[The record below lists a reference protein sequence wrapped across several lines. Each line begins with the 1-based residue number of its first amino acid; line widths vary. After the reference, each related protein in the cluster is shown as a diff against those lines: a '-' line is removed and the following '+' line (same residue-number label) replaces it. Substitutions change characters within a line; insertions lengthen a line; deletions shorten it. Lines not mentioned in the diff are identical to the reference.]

1 MQHSYFATAPKHLEA
16 LLAEELRQLG
26 IASARDTR
34 GGVTFQGDLSE
45 AYRVCLWS
53 RVANRV
59 LLQLAA
65 FDADSA
71 ESLYAGVQAVPWQ
84 EHFTTNHTF
93 AIDLNLSSSNLT
105 HSQFA
110 ALKAKDAIVDQFR
123 AQSGE
128 RPSVDTEQPD
138 IRINIYLYRNQAT
151 LYLDLSGGS
160 LHRRGYRARAG
171 VAPLKENL
179 AAAILL
185 RANWPAIAKAGGSF
199 IDPMCGSGTL
209 PIEAALIAGDIAPG
223 LLQQQFGFL
232 NWLQHDSQAWETERH
247 EAEVR
252 AEAGRQHI
260 PPIRGYDQDPAS
272 VCIAQENVRIAGLQD
287 VVHITR
293 LSLKDCAPLDT
304 DERGL
309 IVVNPPYGERLGAD
323 SDLPALYAQLGDV
336 LKARFVDWHAA
347 IFTGNPELARYVCIR
362 SNRQHA
368 LYNGPIAC
376 KLIHYHVTPES
387 SFVMAQAPRA
397 LPAEKRSDGATMFAN
412 RLRKNDKALQRWRK
426 QENIHAYRLYD
437 ADMPEY
443 AVVVDVYD
451 GVQRWVHVQEY
462 QAPRSV
468 DAEKARFR
476 LKEAMG
482 VIAEVLEVDE
492 SRLFFKVRKQQKGK
506 AQYEKLG
513 ESKHFHEIEENGCRF
528 LVNFQDYLDT
538 GLFLDHR
545 PIRKLIA
552 EHAAGKDFLNLFA
565 YTGTASVYAAKGG
578 ARSTTTVDMS
588 NTYLEWAQRN
598 MRLNGFAGKHH
609 QYVQE
614 DCLQWLAQAPRNQ
627 RYDLIFLDPPSFS
640 TSKRMEQTFDVQ
652 RDHIGLIRQTL
663 QRLVPGGLLIFSNNL
678 RSFKLDKEALADLD
692 IKDITRQTIPKDF
705 ERNPKIHQCYYI
717 YPHHSQ
723 ETKQQKPASTIWGS
737 RRQF

>member
-1 MQHSYFATAPKHLEA
+1 MSLNFFATAPKNLEA
-16 LLAEELRQLG
+16 LLAEEIRQLG
-26 IASARDTR
+26 LASARDTR
-34 GGVTFQGDLSE
+34 GGVTFQAGLGE

-53 RVANRV
+53 RIANRV
-59 LLQLAA
+59 LLQLAQ
-65 FDADSA
+65 FEADSA
-71 ESLYAGVQAVPWQ
+71 ESLYAGVQGIDWAQ
-84 EHFTTNHTF
+84 HFTISHTF

-123 AQSGE
+123 SQTGE

-138 IRINIYLYRNQAT
+138 TRINIYLYRNQAT

-171 VAPLKENL
+171 AAPLKENL

-185 RANWPAIAKAGGSF
+185 RANWPAIAKQGGSL

-232 NWLQHDSQAWETERH
+232 NWLQHDNAAWDTELQ
-247 EAEVR
+247 EAKAR
-252 AEAGRQHI
+252 AEAGRKQI
-260 PPIRGYDQDPAS
+260 PAIRGYDQDPTS
-272 VCIAQENVRIAGLQD
+272 VRIAQQNVRIAGLQD
-287 VVHITR
+287 VVAITQQPVQ
-293 LSLKDCAPLDT
+293 DCAPLNA

-323 SDLPALYAQLGDV
+323 SDLPALYAQLGEV
-336 LKARFVDWHAA
+336 LKARFQHWQVAL
-347 IFTGNPELARYVCIR
+347 FTGNPELARHVCIR

-376 KLIHYHVTPES
+376 KLIHYHVTPEAC
-387 SFVMAQAPRA
+387 FVTAQAPRG
-397 LPAEKRSDGATMFAN
+397 LPAEKRSDGAAMFAN
-412 RLRKNDKALQRWRK
+412 RLRKNEKNLQRWRK
-426 QENIHAYRLYD
+426 QEAIHAYRLYD

-443 AVVVDVYD
+443 AVIVDVYE
-451 GVQRWVHVQEY
+451 GAQRWVHVQEY
-462 QAPRSV
+462 QAPKSV

-482 VIAEVLEVDE
+482 VIAEVLDVAETN
-492 SRLFFKVRKQQKGK
+492 LFFKLRKQQKGK

-513 ESKHFHEIEENGCRF
+513 ESKHFHEVEENGCRF

-545 PIRKLIA
+545 PIRQLIGK
-552 EHAAGKDFLNLFA
+552 HAAGKDFLNLFA
-565 YTGTASVYAAKGG
+565 YTGTASVYAARGG

-588 NTYLEWAQRN
+588 NTYLDWAQRN
-598 MRLNGFAGKHH
+598 MHLNGFGGKHH
-609 QYVQE
+609 QFVQQ
-614 DCLQWLAQAPRNQ
+614 DCLQWLAQAPRQQ
-627 RYDLIFLDPPSFS
+627 RFDLIFLDPPSFS

-652 RDHIGLIRQTL
+652 RDHVTLIQQTL
-663 QRLVPGGLLIFSNNL
+663 QRLAPAGMLIFSNNL
-678 RSFKLDKEALADLD
+678 RSFKLDTEALADLE

-705 ERNPKIHQCYYI
+705 ERNPKIHQCFLI
-717 YPHHSQ
+717 Q
-723 ETKQQKPASTIWGS
+723 
-737 RRQF
+737 R

>member
-1 MQHSYFATAPKHLEA
+1 MSFSLFATAPKNLEA
-16 LLAEELRQLG
+16 LLAEEIRQLG
-26 IASARDTR
+26 ISARDTR
-34 GGVTFQGDLSE
+34 GGVTFQASLAE

-59 LLQLAA
+59 LLQLATFA
-65 FDADSA
+65 ADSA
-71 ESLYAGVQAVPWQ
+71 EALYAGVQSIQWSQ
-84 EHFTTNHTF
+84 HFTTDQTF

-123 AQSGE
+123 SETGE

-138 IRINIYLYRNQAT
+138 IRVNIYLYRNQAT

-171 VAPLKENL
+171 AAPLKENL

-185 RANWPAIAKAGGSF
+185 RANWPTFARTGSTF

-232 NWLQHDSQAWETERH
+232 NWLQHDRTAWATELT
-247 EAEVR
+247 EAKSR
-252 AEAGRQHI
+252 AETGRKNM
-260 PPIRGYDQDPAS
+260 PPIRGYDQDPSS
-272 VCIAQENVRIAGLQD
+272 VRIAQQNVRIAGLQD
-287 VVHITR
+287 HVHIAQQ
-293 LSLKDCAPLDT
+293 LLQDCAPQ
-304 DERGL
+304 DEDEQGL

-323 SDLPALYAQLGDV
+323 SDLPALYAQLGEV
-336 LKARFVDWHAA
+336 LKSRFLHWQVAV
-347 IFTGNPELARYVCIR
+347 FTGNPELARHIGIR
-362 SNRQHA
+362 STRQHA

-376 KLIHYHVTPES
+376 KLIHYKVTPEAC
-387 SFVMAQAPRA
+387 FVTAQAPRG
-397 LPAEKRSDGATMFAN
+397 LPADKRSEGATMFAN
-412 RLRKNDKALQRWRK
+412 RLRKNEKNLQRWRK
-426 QENIHAYRLYD
+426 QEDIHAYRLYD

-443 AVVVDVYD
+443 AVIIDVYE
-451 GVQRWVHVQEY
+451 GAERWVHVQEY
-462 QAPRSV
+462 QAPKSV

-482 VIAEVLEVDE
+482 VIAEELQVDE
-492 SRLFFKVRKQQKGK
+492 SHLYFKLRKQQKGK

-513 ESKHFHEIEENGCRF
+513 ESKHFHEIEEYGCRF

-545 PIRKLIA
+545 PIRRLIS

-565 YTGTASVYAAKGG
+565 YTGTASVYAARGG

-598 MRLNGFAGKHH
+598 MHLNGFGGKHH
-609 QYVQE
+609 QFIQE
-614 DCLQWLAQAPRNQ
+614 DCLQWLAQAPQRQ
-627 RYDLIFLDPPSFS
+627 RYNLIFLDPPSFS

-652 RDHIGLIRQTL
+652 RDHVMLIRQAL
-663 QRLVPGGLLIFSNNL
+663 QRLAPGGLLIFSNNL
-678 RSFKLDKEALADLD
+678 RSFKLDSVALAELE
-692 IKDITRQTIPKDF
+692 IKDISRQTIPKDF
-705 ERNPKIHQCYYI
+705 ERNSKIHQCFLI
-717 YPHHSQ
+717 
-723 ETKQQKPASTIWGS
+723 
-737 RRQF
+737 RQ

>member
-1 MQHSYFATAPKHLEA
+1 MSHTCFATAPKNLEA
-16 LLAEELRQLG
+16 LLAEEIRQLG
-26 IASARDTR
+26 ISNARDTR
-34 GGVTFQGDLSE
+34 GGVTFQASLAE

-59 LLQLAA
+59 LLQLATFVA
-65 FDADSA
+65 DAA
-71 ESLYAGVQAVPWQ
+71 ETLYAGVQSIHWPA
-84 EHFTTNHTF
+84 HFTTANTF
-93 AIDLNLSSSNLT
+93 AVDLNLSSSNLT

-123 AQSGE
+123 THTGE

-138 IRINIYLYRNQAT
+138 IRINIYLFRNQAT

-171 VAPLKENL
+171 AAPMKENL

-185 RANWPAIAKAGGSF
+185 RANWPAIAKTGGSF

-232 NWLQHDSQAWETERH
+232 QWLQHDSTAW
-247 EAEVR
+247 AEELRNAKAR

-260 PPIRGYDQDPAS
+260 PPIRGYDQDAAA
-272 VCIAQENVRIAGLQD
+272 VRIAQQNVRIAGLDDRIQI
-287 VVHITR
+287 VKQA
-293 LSLKDCAPLDT
+293 LQACAPLNA

-323 SDLPALYAQLGDV
+323 SDLPALYSQLGDV
-336 LKARFVDWHAA
+336 LKARFQQWQLAV
-347 IFTGNPELARYVCIR
+347 FTGNPELVRHLGLR

-376 KLIHYHVTPES
+376 KLVHYHVTPEA
-387 SFVMAQAPRA
+387 SFVTAQAPRG
-397 LPAEKRSDGATMFAN
+397 LPAEKRSEGAAMLAN
-412 RLRKNDKALQRWRK
+412 RLRKNQKNLQRWLK
-426 QENIHAYRLYD
+426 QENVHAYRLYD

-443 AVVVDVYD
+443 AVVVDVYE
-451 GVQRWVHVQEY
+451 GIQRWVHVQEY
-462 QAPRSV
+462 QAPKSI

-513 ESKHFHEIEENGCRF
+513 ESKHFHEIEEYGCRF

-552 EHAAGKDFLNLFA
+552 AQVAGKDFLNLFA
-565 YTGTASVYAAKGG
+565 YTGTASVYAARGG

-609 QYVQE
+609 QFIQE
-614 DCLQWLAQAPRNQ
+614 DCLQWLTHAPRQQ
-627 RYDLIFLDPPSFS
+627 RYDVIFLDPPSFS

-652 RDHIGLIRQTL
+652 RDHVDLIHQAV
-663 QRLVPGGLLIFSNNL
+663 QRLRPDGLLIFSNNL
-678 RSFKLDKEALADLD
+678 RSFKLDTAALTDLKIED
-692 IKDITRQTIPKDF
+692 VTRQTIPKDF
-705 ERNPKIHQCYYI
+705 ERNPKIHQCYFI
-717 YPHHSQ
+717 RTHSDANRP
-723 ETKQQKPASTIWGS
+723 E
-737 RRQF
+737 

>member
-1 MQHSYFATAPKHLEA
+1 MPYSFFATAPKNLEA
-16 LLAEELRQLG
+16 LLAEEIRRLN
-26 IASARDTR
+26 IDSARDTR
-34 GGVTFQGDLSE
+34 GGVTFQADLGQ

-59 LLQLAA
+59 LLQLATFA
-65 FDADSA
+65 AESA
-71 ESLYAGVQAVPWQ
+71 ESLYAGVQSIAWSQ
-84 EHFTTNHTF
+84 HFSTANTF

-123 AQSGE
+123 DLTGE

-171 VAPLKENL
+171 AAPLKENL

-185 RANWPAIAKAGGSF
+185 RANWPAIAQTGGSF
-199 IDPMCGSGTL
+199 VDPMCGSGTL

-232 NWLQHDSQAWETERH
+232 HWLQHDNAAWEKELQAAQT
-247 EAEVR
+247 R
-252 AEAGRQHI
+252 AETGRSKI

-272 VCIAQENVRIAGLQD
+272 VRTAQHNVRVAGLQD
-287 VVHITR
+287 AVHIAQQA
-293 LSLKDCAPLDT
+293 LQDCAPVNE

-336 LKARFVDWHAA
+336 LKARFQQWHVAV
-347 IFTGNPELARYVCIR
+347 FTGNPELARHLCLR
-362 SNRQHA
+362 STRQHA
-368 LYNGPIAC
+368 LFNGPIAC
-376 KLIHYHVTPES
+376 KLMHYHVTAEAG
-387 SFVMAQAPRA
+387 FVTAQAPRG
-397 LPAEKRSDGATMFAN
+397 LPAEKRSDGAAMFAN
-412 RLRKNDKALQRWRK
+412 RLRKNHKTLQRWLNTD
-426 QENIHAYRLYD
+426 NIHAYRLYD

-443 AVVVDVYD
+443 AVVVDVYE
-451 GVQRWVHVQEY
+451 GAQRWVHVQEY
-462 QAPRSV
+462 QAPKHV
-468 DAEKARFR
+468 AADKARFR

-482 VIAEVLEVDE
+482 VIAEVLQVDE
-492 SRLFFKVRKQQKGK
+492 SRLFFKVRKQQKGR

-513 ESKHFHEIEENGCRF
+513 ESKHFHEVEENGCRF

-552 EHAAGKDFLNLFA
+552 AHAAGKDFLNLFA

-588 NTYLEWAQRN
+588 NTYLDWAQRN
-598 MRLNGFAGKHH
+598 MRRNGFAGKQH
-609 QYVQE
+609 QFIQA
-614 DCLQWLAQAPRNQ
+614 DCLQWLAQAPRQ
-627 RYDLIFLDPPSFS
+627 LRFDLIFLDPPSFS
-640 TSKRMEQTFDVQ
+640 TSKRMQQSFDVQ
-652 RDHIGLIRQTL
+652 RDHVAMIRQTL
-663 QRLVPGGLLIFSNNL
+663 QHLRPGGLLIFSNNL
-678 RSFKLDKEALADLD
+678 RSFKLDSEALADLD
-692 IKDITRQTIPKDF
+692 VKDITRQTIPKDF
-705 ERNPKIHQCYYI
+705 ARNPKIHQCFCI
-717 YPHHSQ
+717 
-723 ETKQQKPASTIWGS
+723 QQHQPT
-737 RRQF
+737 QQ

>member
-1 MQHSYFATAPKHLEA
+1 MTYTLFATTPKNLEA
-16 LLAEELRQLG
+16 LLAEEIRQLG
-26 IASARDTR
+26 IDSARDTR
-34 GGVTFQGDLSE
+34 GGASFTASLAE

-59 LLQLAA
+59 LLQLAT

-71 ESLYAGVQAVPWQ
+71 ESLYAGVQAIPWSQ
-84 EHFTTNHTF
+84 HFTTAQTF

-123 AQSGE
+123 AQTGE

-138 IRINIYLYRNQAT
+138 IRINIYLFRNQAS

-171 VAPLKENL
+171 TAPLKENL

-185 RANWPAIAKAGGSF
+185 RANWPAIAREGGSL

-223 LLQQQFGFL
+223 LQQQQFGFL
-232 NWLQHDSQAWETERH
+232 NWQQHDRAAWE
-247 EAEVR
+247 AELEIAKAR
-252 AEAGRQHI
+252 AAAGRSSI
-260 PPIRGYDQDPAS
+260 PPIRGYDQDQAA
-272 VCIAQENVRIAGLQD
+272 VRIAQQNVRIAGLQD
-287 VVHITR
+287 YVEIVQQP
-293 LSLKDCAPLDT
+293 LQDCAPLSEA
-304 DERGL
+304 ERGL
-309 IVVNPPYGERLGAD
+309 VVVNPPYGERLGAD

-336 LKARFVDWHAA
+336 LKARFQHWHAA
-347 IFTGNPELARYVCIR
+347 VFTGNPELTRHIGLR
-362 SNRQHA
+362 STRQHA
-368 LYNGPIAC
+368 LFNGPIAC
-376 KLIHYHVTPES
+376 KLVHYQVTPEA
-387 SFVMAQAPRA
+387 SFVTAQAPRG
-397 LPAEKRSDGATMFAN
+397 LPAEKRSEGAVMFAN
-412 RLRKNDKALQRWRK
+412 RLRKNQKSLQRWLT

-443 AVVVDVYD
+443 AVVVDVYN
-451 GVQRWVHVQEY
+451 GIQRWVHVQEY
-462 QAPRSV
+462 QAPKSV
-468 DAEKARFR
+468 DIEKARFR

-492 SRLFFKVRKQQKGK
+492 SCLFFKLRKQQKGK

-545 PIRKLIA
+545 PIRKLVA
-552 EHAAGKDFLNLFA
+552 ENAAGKDFLNLFA
-565 YTGTASVYAAKGG
+565 YTGTASIYAARGG

-588 NTYLEWAQRN
+588 NTYLDWAQRN
-598 MRLNGFAGKHH
+598 LRLNGFAGKHH
-609 QYVQE
+609 QFIHA
-614 DCLQWLAQAPRNQ
+614 DCLQWLAQAPRTQ
-627 RYDLIFLDPPSFS
+627 RFDLIFLDPPSFS
-640 TSKRMEQTFDVQ
+640 TSKRMEQSFDVQ
-652 RDHIGLIRQTL
+652 RDHVMLIRQAL
-663 QRLVPGGLLIFSNNL
+663 QRLKPGGLLIFSNNL
-678 RSFKLDKEALADLD
+678 RSFKIDREALTDLEIQD
-692 IKDITRQTIPKDF
+692 ISRQTIPKDF
-705 ERNPKIHQCYYI
+705 ERNPKIHQCFLI
-717 YPHHSQ
+717 
-723 ETKQQKPASTIWGS
+723 KQ
-737 RRQF
+737 

>member
-1 MQHSYFATAPKHLEA
+1 MPYTLFATAPKNLEA
-16 LLAEELRQLG
+16 LLAEEIRQLG
-26 IASARDTR
+26 IGNARDTR
-34 GGVTFQGDLSE
+34 GGVRFAAELAE

-59 LLQLAA
+59 LLQLAT
-65 FDADSA
+65 FVADSA
-71 ESLYAGVQAVPWQ
+71 ESLYAGVQGIDWSA
-84 EHFTTNHTF
+84 HFDTTQTF

-123 AQSGE
+123 DNSGE
-128 RPSVDTEQPD
+128 RPSVNTEQPD
-138 IRINIYLYRNQAT
+138 IRINIYLFRNQAS

-171 VAPLKENL
+171 AAPLKENL

-185 RANWPAIAKAGGSF
+185 RANWPSVARSGGSL

-232 NWLQHDSQAWETERH
+232 HWRQHDAHAWQQELQI
-247 EAEVR
+247 AQQR
-252 AEAGRQHI
+252 ADAGREHI
-260 PPIRGYDQDPAS
+260 PPIRGTDQDPES
-272 VCIAQENVRIAGLQD
+272 VRIARHNVRLAGLQD
-287 VVHITR
+287 VVQITQQA
-293 LSLKDCAPLDT
+293 LQDCQPLTD

-309 IVVNPPYGERLGAD
+309 VVVNPPYGERLGAD
-323 SDLPALYAQLGDV
+323 SDLPALYGALGEI
-336 LKARFVDWHAA
+336 LKTRFLHWQVAV
-347 IFTGNPELARYVCIR
+347 FTGNPELARHIGLR
-362 SNRQHA
+362 STRQHA

-376 KLIHYHVTPES
+376 KLIHYQVTAEAG
-387 SFVMAQAPRA
+387 FVTAQAPRG
-397 LPAEKRSDGATMFAN
+397 LPAEKRSEGAVMFAN
-412 RLRKNDKALQRWRK
+412 RLRKNAKNLQRWRK

-443 AVVVDVYD
+443 AVVVDVYE
-451 GVQRWVHVQEY
+451 GAQRWVHVQEY

-468 DAEKARFR
+468 DADKARFR

-492 SRLFFKVRKQQKGK
+492 AHLFFKVRKQQKGK
-506 AQYEKLG
+506 TQYEKQG

-528 LVNFQDYLDT
+528 QVNFQDYLDT

-545 PIRKLIA
+545 PIRQFIA
-552 EHAAGKDFLNLFA
+552 NQVAGKDFLNLFA

-588 NTYLEWAQRN
+588 KTYQEWARRN
-598 MRLNGFAGKHH
+598 MRLNGFAGRQH
-609 QYVQE
+609 QFIQA
-614 DCLQWLAQAPRNQ
+614 DCLQWLSQLPRQQ
-627 RYDLIFLDPPSFS
+627 RFDLIFLDPPSFS
-640 TSKRMEQTFDVQ
+640 SSKRMEQTFDVQ
-652 RDHIGLIRQTL
+652 RDHVTMLRQCL
-663 QRLVPGGLLIFSNNL
+663 QHLTPDGLLIFSNNL
-678 RSFKLDKEALADLD
+678 RSFKLDAAALADLA
-692 IKDITRQTIPKDF
+692 IEDITRKTIPKDF
-705 ERNPKIHQCYYI
+705 ERNPKIHQCFLI
-717 YPHHSQ
+717 
-723 ETKQQKPASTIWGS
+723 
-737 RRQF
+737 RNR